1 MISVKENRIT
11 FEGSAEEL
19 LNELANIV
27 NKLYDSI
34 KEGIGRKDA
43 ADALQVAFYAGLYG
57 RAKAGRF
64 EMEQQNTEAKQG
76 SDSVLFEF
84 LEKLVKGEL

>member
-11 FEGSAEEL
+11 FEGSVEEL

-27 NKLYDSI
+27 DKLYDSI
-34 KEGIGRKDA
+34 KEGVGRKYA
-43 ADALQVAFYAGLYG
+43 ENLLQVAFYAGIYG
-57 RAKAGRF
+57 RAKTGRF
-64 EMEQQNTEAKQG
+64 EMEQQNTEAKQESG
-76 SDSVLFEF
+76 SVLDEL